1 MNIIV
6 KNIIVGAFSGLL
18 SAIMVDLDKWKT
30 SVDAQFDFKLA
41 AKRWL
46 AGAVSGAAAALG
58 FGAAV
63 NP

>member
-6 KNIIVGAFSGLL
+6 KNVIVGAFSGLL
-18 SAIMVDLDKWKT
+18 SAIMVDLNAWKL
-30 SVDAQFDFKLA
+30 SPNPDFDFKLA

-63 NP
+63 Q

>member
-6 KNIIVGAFSGLL
+6 KNVIAGAFSGLL
-18 SAIMVDLDKWKT
+18 SAMMVDLDKWKT

-63 NP
+63 Q

>member
-30 SVDAQFDFKLA
+30 SIDAQFDFKLA
-41 AKRWL
+41 VKRWL
-46 AGAVSGAAAALG
+46 AGAVSGALTGLG
-58 FGAAV
+58 FGQL
-63 NP
+63 

>member
-1 MNIIV
+1 
-6 KNIIVGAFSGLL
+6 
-18 SAIMVDLDKWKT
+18 MVDLDKWKT
-30 SVDAQFDFKLA
+30 SIDAQFDFKLA